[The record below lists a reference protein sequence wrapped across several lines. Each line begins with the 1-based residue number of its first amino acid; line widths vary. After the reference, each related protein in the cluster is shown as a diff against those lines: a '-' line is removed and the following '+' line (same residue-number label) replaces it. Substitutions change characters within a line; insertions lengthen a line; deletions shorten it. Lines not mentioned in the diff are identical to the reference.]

1 MYTFKHVDKF
11 SKVTIEMTL
20 ENEGIDLDTLLEQF
34 ENFLRASGFGWIEPD
49 SIQWMKDLKGKSHN
63 LVISE
68 LGVKNSKTING
79 VEKKYDSSK
88 FVVGL

>member
-49 SIQWMKDLKGKSHN
+49 SIQYVREEKSVKEEPFESISDAQTDWISAKGFES
-63 LVISE
+63 SE
-68 LGVKNSKTING
+68 K
-79 VEKKYDSSK
+79 
-88 FVVGL
+88 

>member
-1 MYTFKHVDKF
+1 MMETKAWL
-11 SKVTIEMTL
+11 IE
-20 ENEGIDLDTLLEQF
+20 EY
-34 ENFLRASGFGWIEPD
+34 NFQGELVWKMISFFQPD
-49 SIQWMKDLKGKSHN
+49 SLEWMRDLKGKKHN

-79 VEKKYDSSK
+79 IEKKYDSSK

>member
-1 MYTFKHVDKF
+1 MGVMYWHLNDLWISPTG
-11 SKVTIEMTL
+11 SS
-20 ENEGIDLDTLLEQF
+20 IDYNLVWKMISF
-34 ENFLRASGFGWIEPD
+34 FPPD
-49 SIQWMKDLKGKSHN
+49 SLEWMRDIRGKKHN

-68 LGVKNSKTING
+68 LGVITSKKING

>member
-1 MYTFKHVDKF
+1 MISFF
-11 SKVTIEMTL
+11 P
-20 ENEGIDLDTLLEQF
+20 
-34 ENFLRASGFGWIEPD
+34 PD
-49 SIQWMKDLKGKSHN
+49 SLQWMSDIKGKKHN

-68 LGVKNSKTING
+68 LGVINSKKIDG

>member
-1 MYTFKHVDKF
+1 MDTKAWLIEEF
-11 SKVTIEMTL
+11 SKDGQLVWKMIS
-20 ENEGIDLDTLLEQF
+20 F
-34 ENFLRASGFGWIEPD
+34 FEPD
-49 SIQWMKDLKGKSHN
+49 SLEWMRDIRGKKHN

-68 LGVKNSKTING
+68 LGVITSKKING